1 MAKHVKPP
9 SAVFKNPSIYER
21 SDLKIG
27 KFRVNSQTGKNETYS
42 GTDWLPGKWIY
53 HSKNI
58 PIPTKHVLF
67 DDVHGYGKS
76 IGNAYGPWLELT
88 EEVIQYGYDQPRPL
102 GIGTLYYP
110 HYINEDGGFNA
121 FIDYAKAKKI
131 NTFTVGIT
139 RILAKQWIINPPA
152 SVAQKDKLFDDIMG
166 HMNAIGITHNSWT
179 KLDVFDPLGTIKDLG
194 LRLAYDIDT
203 YDTLEEATED
213 FTKLLKRLVADS
225 THFISY
231 ESPIIKNPE
240 KYFGGAVLPLL
251 SRYRIYK
258 KVGPSVFNEGHP
270 GGYFSRL
277 HNDISL
283 NLNSYQICFY

>member
-102 GIGTLYYP
+102 GIGQWKSLEVLMPNLNKFFTQEYIDLLYDVSESIKP
-110 HYINEDGGFNA
+110 SSSAGIN
-121 FIDYAKAKKI
+121 
-131 NTFTVGIT
+131 
-139 RILAKQWIINPPA
+139 
-152 SVAQKDKLFDDIMG
+152 
-166 HMNAIGITHNSWT
+166 
-179 KLDVFDPLGTIKDLG
+179 
-194 LRLAYDIDT
+194 
-203 YDTLEEATED
+203 
-213 FTKLLKRLVADS
+213 
-225 THFISY
+225 
-231 ESPIIKNPE
+231 
-240 KYFGGAVLPLL
+240 KYLYHKVLNNILL
-251 SRYRIYK
+251 S
-258 KVGPSVFNEGHP
+258 N
-270 GGYFSRL
+270 GGGQVAATYAANYNIAHDS
-277 HNDISL
+277 DIEIAPFEST
-283 NLNSYQICFY
+283 NRDTFW